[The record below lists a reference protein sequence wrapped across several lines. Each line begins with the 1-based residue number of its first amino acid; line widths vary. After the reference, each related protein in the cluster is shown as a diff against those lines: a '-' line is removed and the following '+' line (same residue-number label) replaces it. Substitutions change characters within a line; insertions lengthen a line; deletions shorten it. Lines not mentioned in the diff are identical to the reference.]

1 MMNSSCKNGKKNK
14 CTKRGAFSLWP
25 AIEVYWASCN
35 LERYKVEKA
44 EGFCTPKEAINSGE
58 HKAAA
63 LVVNKIDALLD
74 KFSDQIN
81 SVFFSTKLIV

>member
-1 MMNSSCKNGKKNK
+1 M
-14 CTKRGAFSLWP
+14 
-25 AIEVYWASCN
+25 
-35 LERYKVEKA
+35 ERYKVEKA

>member
-1 MMNSSCKNGKKNK
+1 M
-14 CTKRGAFSLWP
+14 
-25 AIEVYWASCN
+25 
-35 LERYKVEKA
+35 ERYKVEKA
-44 EGFCTPKEAINSGE
+44 EGFCTPKEAINSGV